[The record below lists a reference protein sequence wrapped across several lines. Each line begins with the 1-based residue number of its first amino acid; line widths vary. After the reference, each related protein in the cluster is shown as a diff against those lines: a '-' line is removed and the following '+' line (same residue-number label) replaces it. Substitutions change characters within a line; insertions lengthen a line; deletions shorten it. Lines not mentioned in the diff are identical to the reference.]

1 MVAEGAM
8 SFIHPQDGNPRRFP
22 AICALCLMALVV
34 GSCMPRQAVIGTGE
48 KASAVGGTISGT
60 VREAVSNTAVS
71 GRLVTATEVTTG
83 AEYKASTNVSGGY
96 TMKVPI
102 GRYRLSV
109 ELRDGETVKGPAELT
124 LNVSDLDAA
133 RDFVITVK
141 SPGGR

>member
-1 MVAEGAM
+1 M
-8 SFIHPQDGNPRRFP
+8 SHIHPRDGNRRRFVT
-22 AICALCLMALVV
+22 ICALCLVALVV
-34 GSCMPRQAVIGTGE
+34 VSCMPRQAVIGTGE
-48 KASAVGGTISGT
+48 RASSVGGTISGT

-83 AEYKASTNVSGGY
+83 ATYTASTNVSGGY

-124 LNVSDLDAA
+124 LIVSDIDAA
-133 RDFVITVK
+133 RDFVISIK
-141 SPGGR
+141 ASGGR

>member
-1 MVAEGAM
+1 M
-8 SFIHPQDGNPRRFP
+8 SHTLRQPSNPGRFVT
-22 AICALCLMALVV
+22 ICALCFVALVV
-34 GSCMPRQAVIGTGE
+34 VGCMPRQAVIGTGE
-48 KASAVGGTISGT
+48 KASSVGGTISGT

-141 SPGGR
+141 SPGRR